1 MRPSTSLFRPLTL
14 ADVRCLSAKVGS
26 LGKLW
31 CHDAPRREVVHVE
44 LEPLTPHS
52 LTRKMPVEL
61 YFHEARIFAFED
73 IDLLNRKRENAAKVF
88 ESVPDVPRFADLE
101 PAEFPISE

>member
-1 MRPSTSLFRPLTL
+1 
-14 ADVRCLSAKVGS
+14 
-26 LGKLW
+26 
-31 CHDAPRREVVHVE
+31 
-44 LEPLTPHS
+44 
-52 LTRKMPVEL
+52 MPVEL
-61 YFHEARIFAFED
+61 YFHEARVFAFED